1 MDTLNI
7 DCLWHRRSEC
17 SVSDDVLA
25 GCDPSSLLAWSAA
38 GAGEGSELLLGIDI
52 LGVDLLH
59 HGEVKVL
66 RATNMQNLMKVLTK
80 VH

>member
-1 MDTLNI
+1 MF
-7 DCLWHRRSEC
+7 WRG
-17 SVSDDVLA
+17 A
-25 GCDPSSLLAWSAA
+25 CDPSSLLAWSAA

-52 LGVDLLH
+52 LGVDFLH

-66 RATNMQNLMKVLTK
+66 RATNMQNLMKVLAK